1 MAMAFP
7 AGSPSPERTP
17 MNLRALTLLA
27 GTVALAGCSSGA
39 NGSSATPTPN
49 VSTTAT
55 VIADVPSPAG
65 QATTSTPTGKSSM
78 RAGQAYLHL
87 GDYRQAETVFKRVI
101 ASGKNVTAG
110 YAGLGAAAA
119 GLKDYSASYAAYK
132 AALASQPRNPTF
144 LYGAADAAL
153 NSRDYKAA
161 VKYAT
166 RFITAEPKDI
176 AGYHLRML
184 AYGRLLLPKLQLSD
198 ANTINRLKP
207 NDPQGVNDLGI
218 AFANNQKYRQAL
230 AAFSRA
236 IKLQP
241 TNYAF
246 YQNRALVEHLT
257 KNKRGALADV
267 RKAISLAPD
276 PGTKKVLT
284 DELNQLENQS

>member
-1 MAMAFP
+1 
-7 AGSPSPERTP
+7 

-27 GTVALAGCSSGA
+27 GTVTLAGCSSGA

-65 QATTSTPTGKSSM
+65 QATTSTSTSQSSV
-78 RAGQAYLHL
+78 RAGQAYLHS
-87 GDYRQAETVFKRVI
+87 GHFRQAETVFKRVI
-101 ASGKNVTAG
+101 TSGKNSTAG

-119 GLKDYSASYAAYK
+119 GLKDYSTSYTAYK
-132 AALASQPRNPTF
+132 AALGGQPHNPTY
-144 LYGAADAAL
+144 LYGVALAAL

-166 RFITAEPKDI
+166 QFIALEPKDV

-207 NDPQGVNDLGI
+207 NDPEGVNDLGV
-218 AFANNQKYRQAL
+218 ALANNQKYRQSL
-230 AAFSRA
+230 AAFSQA

-257 KNKRGALADV
+257 KNKAGAVADV
-267 RKAISLAPD
+267 RKAVSLAPD
-276 PGTKKVLT
+276 PGTKKVLN
-284 DELNQLENQS
+284 DELHQLENQS